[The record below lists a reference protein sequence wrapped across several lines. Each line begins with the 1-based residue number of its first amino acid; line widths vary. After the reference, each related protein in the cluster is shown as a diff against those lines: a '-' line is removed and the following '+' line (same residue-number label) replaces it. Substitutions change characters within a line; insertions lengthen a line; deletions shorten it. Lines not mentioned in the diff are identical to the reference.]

1 MLSVRKL
8 FLDIHDNDEAFQLLC
23 TLTAAGRACCGGE
36 SERIAALV
44 TDPEL
49 AHRITRHG
57 DEENE
62 HARVFHTLLR
72 GRGLEAAQLC
82 ADLDYMAQLEE
93 RGLGFPHDRLRDDA
107 QTLCEEDVIAY
118 LSRSR
123 VTEQRGA
130 AELRLMQK
138 ALAERPEVHR
148 ALTSV
153 TRGEARHLAYAQEEL
168 LRLADGDRRRSAL
181 VRRSLRR
188 TALAEIRV
196 HRDVSLAMM
205 SRMGA
210 ILGWSWTRRRL
221 LTFSIRM
228 AYLFERCGGWRR
240 LTSLRMPPPGRR
252 TVLGRPA
259 AAGPR
264 GRR

>member
-8 FLDIHDNDEAFQLLC
+8 FLDIHDNDEAFRLLC
-23 TLTAAGRACCGGE
+23 TLTAAGQTGCGWAN
-36 SERIAALV
+36 ERIAARV

-49 AHRITRHG
+49 ALRISRHG
-57 DEENE
+57 AEGNE

-72 GRGLEAAQLC
+72 GRSLEAAPLC
-82 ADLDYMAQLEE
+82 ADLDYMAQLEQ
-93 RGLGFPHDRLRDDA
+93 RGLGVPHRRLRDA
-107 QTLCEEDVIAY
+107 RPLCEEDVIAH

-130 AELRLMQK
+130 AELRLMRK
-138 ALAERPEVHR
+138 ALAQRPDTHR
-148 ALTSV
+148 ALTSI
-153 TRGEARHLAYAQEEL
+153 TRGEQRHLAHAHGEL

-196 HRDVSLAMM
+196 HRDVSLAVV

-210 ILGWSWTRRRL
+210 ILGWSWARKRL
-221 LTFSIRM
+221 LGSGIRVT
-228 AYLFERCGGWRR
+228 YLFERCGGWRR
-240 LTSLRMPPPGRR
+240 LTGLRTSPPGRR
-252 TVLGRPA
+252 DALGRA
-259 AAGPR
+259 VAAGPR